1 MNTSIVGKNIEL
13 TEPIK
18 NYAQSAFEVI
28 KKYNL
33 DVISAN
39 IVLSQ
44 NKKGEFTVEFVINV
58 KDKHTVVI
66 TQKDKDLYAAIDL
79 AQERA
84 KKNLRRYAD
93 KLKDNKNG
101 GIKSLDNGEEDTP
114 TKEEQLENEFIPLE
128 LKLYKPLDFDEAKMM
143 LEESGENFF
152 VFQDIDGNTRVIT
165 KLEDGKYGVY

>member
-18 NYAQSAFEVI
+18 NYAQSAFEAI

-33 DVISAN
+33 DIISAN
-39 IVLSQ
+39 MVLSED
-44 NKKGEFTVEFVINV
+44 KKGLFSVEFVINV

-93 KLKDNKNG
+93 KIKDNNNG
-101 GIKSLDNGEEDTP
+101 GIKELDNGESIPAVNDDED
-114 TKEEQLENEFIPLE
+114 EIIPLE
-128 LKLYKPLDFDEAKMM
+128 PKLYKPLDFEEAKIM
-143 LEESGENFF
+143 LEESGESFF
-152 VFQDIDGNTRVIT
+152 VFYDIDNNMRVLT
-165 KLEDGKYGVY
+165 KFDNGKYGLY

>member
-1 MNTSIVGKNIEL
+1 MNTSIVGKSIEL

-18 NYAQSAFEVI
+18 NYAQSAFEAI

-33 DVISAN
+33 DIISAN
-39 IVLSQ
+39 IVLSES
-44 NKKGEFTVEFVINV
+44 KKGSFTVEFVINV

-93 KLKDNKNG
+93 KLKDNNNG
-101 GIKSLDNGEEDTP
+101 GVKSLEIDEAETPAVED
-114 TKEEQLENEFIPLE
+114 EDEFVEME
-128 LKLYKPLDFDEAKMM
+128 LKLYKPLDFEEAKMM
-143 LEESGENFF
+143 LEESDENFF
-152 VFQDIDGNTRVIT
+152 VFQDIDGHTRVIT
-165 KLEDGKYGVY
+165 KLENGKYGLY

>member
-18 NYAQSAFEVI
+18 NYAQSAFEAI

-33 DVISAN
+33 DIISAN
-39 IVLSQ
+39 MVLSED
-44 NKKGEFTVEFVINV
+44 KKGLFSVEFVINV

-93 KLKDNKNG
+93 KIKDNNNG
-101 GIKSLDNGEEDTP
+101 GIKELDNGENIPSVNDDED
-114 TKEEQLENEFIPLE
+114 EIIPLE
-128 LKLYKPLDFDEAKMM
+128 PKLYKPLDFEEAKIM
-143 LEESGENFF
+143 LEESGESFF
-152 VFQDIDGNTRVIT
+152 VFYDIDNNMRVLT
-165 KLEDGKYGVY
+165 KLDNGKYGLY

>member
-18 NYAQSAFEVI
+18 NYAESAFEAI

-33 DVISAN
+33 DIISAN
-39 IVLSQ
+39 IVVSE
-44 NKKGEFTVEFVINV
+44 NKKGQFSVEFVINV

-79 AQERA
+79 ALERA

-93 KLKDNKNG
+93 KIKDNNNG
-101 GIKSLDNGEEDTP
+101 GIKDLDNGESIPETNEEEDI
-114 TKEEQLENEFIPLE
+114 IPLE
-128 LKLYKPLDFDEAKMM
+128 PKLYKPLDFEEAKMM

-152 VFQDIDGNTRVIT
+152 VFYDIDGNMRVLT
-165 KLEDGKYGVY
+165 KLDGGKYGLY

>member
-18 NYAQSAFEVI
+18 NYAESAFDAI

-33 DVISAN
+33 DIISAN
-39 IVLSQ
+39 IVLSE
-44 NKKGEFTVEFVINV
+44 NKKGQFSVEFVINV

-79 AQERA
+79 ALERA

-93 KLKDNKNG
+93 KIKDNNNG
-101 GIKSLDNGEEDTP
+101 GIKDLDNGDVIPKIEDEEDDI
-114 TKEEQLENEFIPLE
+114 IPLE
-128 LKLYKPLDFDEAKMM
+128 PKLYKPLDFEEAKIM
-143 LEESGENFF
+143 LEESGKDFF
-152 VFQDIDGNTRVIT
+152 VFYDIDNNMRVIT
-165 KLEDGKYGVY
+165 KLDNGKYGLY

>member
-18 NYAQSAFEVI
+18 NYAESAFEAI

-33 DVISAN
+33 DIISAN
-39 IVLSQ
+39 MVLSE
-44 NKKGEFTVEFVINV
+44 NKKGIFVVEFVINV

-79 AQERA
+79 AVDRA

-93 KLKDNKNG
+93 KIKDNNNG
-101 GIKSLDNGEEDTP
+101 GIKDLEVQEHIPAVEVDDEDI
-114 TKEEQLENEFIPLE
+114 IPLE
-128 LKLYKPLDFDEAKMM
+128 PKLYKPLDFEEAKAM
-143 LEESGENFF
+143 LEESDSNFF
-152 VFQDIDGNTRVIT
+152 VFYDIDGHMRVLT
-165 KLEDGKYGVY
+165 KLDNGKYGLY

>member
-18 NYAQSAFEVI
+18 NYAESAFEAI

-33 DVISAN
+33 DIISAN
-39 IVLSQ
+39 IVLSES
-44 NKKGEFTVEFVINV
+44 KKGQFTVEFVINV

-79 AQERA
+79 ASERA

-93 KLKDNKNG
+93 KIKDHGNG
-101 GIKSLDNGEEDTP
+101 SIKDLNEPEHIPAVADDED
-114 TKEEQLENEFIPLE
+114 EILPLE
-128 LKLYKPLDFDEAKMM
+128 PKLYKPLDFEEAKMM
-143 LEESGENFF
+143 LEESGSNFF
-152 VFQDIDGNTRVIT
+152 VFYDINGDMRVLT
-165 KLEDGKYGVY
+165 KLENGKYGLY

>member
-1 MNTSIVGKNIEL
+1 MNTSIVGKNLEL

-18 NYAQSAFEVI
+18 NYAESAFEAI

-33 DVISAN
+33 DIISASM
-39 IVLSQ
+39 VLSD
-44 NKKGEFTVEFVINV
+44 NKKGQFSVEFVINV

-79 AQERA
+79 ALERA

-93 KLKDNKNG
+93 KIKDHNNG
-101 GIKSLDNGEEDTP
+101 GV
-114 TKEEQLENEFIPLE
+114 KELEATENEAVNTQDEDEIIPLE
-128 LKLYKPLDFDEAKMM
+128 PKLYKPLDFEEAKMM

-152 VFQDIDGNTRVIT
+152 VFYDIDNNMRVLT
-165 KLEDGKYGVY
+165 KLDNGKYGLY

>member
-18 NYAQSAFEVI
+18 NYAESAFEAI

-33 DVISAN
+33 NIISAN
-39 IVLSQ
+39 IVVSES
-44 NKKGEFTVEFVINV
+44 KKGEFGVEFVINV

-79 AQERA
+79 ALDRA

-93 KLKDNKNG
+93 KIKDHNNSG
-101 GIKSLDNGEEDTP
+101 GIKEVELENTETKVEEGEED
-114 TKEEQLENEFIPLE
+114 FIPLE
-128 LKLYKPLDFDEAKMM
+128 PKLYKPLDFEEAKLM
-143 LEESGENFF
+143 LEESDKNFF
-152 VFQDIDGNTRVIT
+152 VFYDIDGNMRVLT
-165 KLEDGKYGVY
+165 KLENGKLGLY